1 MNFVSKTLNKAK
13 NQTKSVLRRSTDRH
27 VRVAVT
33 GLSGSGKTAFIT
45 GLVHQ
50 LLKAGIPNQP
60 SNLPLWHVTREQRL
74 YGVEREL
81 QPDLAISSFDYQ
93 GAMKS
98 LTDMPS
104 KWPTSTRNISELR
117 LALHYQPESGL
128 LSKFTERST
137 LILDIID
144 YPGEWLLDLPLLQ
157 LSYNDWCQQQSDK
170 QALMKSSPH
179 FEEFYQAL
187 LKLDLHDKADAGDI
201 ERIAKLYQ
209 VLLMDLFNERG
220 YYLAQPGRMLLPGD
234 LAGSPMV
241 TWFPLLHLSP
251 EELLFHSKTSSKD
264 SFYQVLQNRYQGYV
278 DQVVKPFYRN
288 HFCHFDRQ
296 VVLVDS
302 LTALNHGQ
310 LQFNDM
316 LQALSQIIESFQF
329 GKSNFLRRLFSPKI
343 DKLLFA
349 ATKVDH
355 ITRNQQS
362 NLLQLLNDM
371 LRETQQKVSLKGC
384 DVETMA
390 ISAIKATKHG
400 VVESNGQKIEVVK
413 GRKLDNYEQ
422 VTIFP
427 GDVPKRLP
435 KLDFWKQQGFQ
446 FVNFAPPLTLESEV
460 QPELEHIRLDHLL
473 QYLLG
478 DKLE

>member
-1 MNFVSKTLNKAK
+1 MNFVSKTLTKAK
-13 NQTKSVLRRSTDRH
+13 KETKSVLRRSTDKH

-50 LLKAGIPNQP
+50 LLKAGITDQA
-60 SNLPLWHVTREQRL
+60 SSLPLWHVNREQRL

-93 GAMKS
+93 GAINS
-98 LTDMPS
+98 LTDSPA

-117 LALHYQPESGL
+117 LAIHYQPESGV
-128 LSKFTERST
+128 LSKFTDRST
-137 LILDIID
+137 VILDIID
-144 YPGEWLLDLPLLQ
+144 YPGEWLLDLPLLD
-157 LSYNDWCQQQSDK
+157 LSYTEWCQQQGDK
-170 QALMKSSPH
+170 KVLMQSSPYYKA
-179 FEEFYQAL
+179 FYQSL
-187 LKLDLHDKADAGDI
+187 LQLDLQKKAETVEI
-201 ERIAKLYQ
+201 EHVAKLYQ
-209 VLLMDLFNERG
+209 TLLQDLFNERG

-234 LAGSPMV
+234 LTGSPMV

-251 EELLFHSKTSSKD
+251 DELAKFDKESSKD
-264 SFYQVLQNRYQGYV
+264 SLYQVIQNRYQGYV
-278 DQVVKPFYRN
+278 EQVVTPFYRN

-302 LTALNHGQ
+302 LTALNQGQ
-310 LQFNDM
+310 QQFNDM
-316 LQALSQIIESFQF
+316 LQALSQIIQSFQF

-371 LRETQQKVSLKGC
+371 LRETRQKVSLKGC

-400 VVESNGQKIEVVK
+400 MVESNGKKIEVVK
-413 GRKLDNYEQ
+413 GRKLGSYEQ
-422 VTIFP
+422 VTLFP

-435 KLDFWKQQGFQ
+435 KPDFWQQQGFQ
-446 FVNFAPPLTLESEV
+446 FLSFAPPKALEGEV